1 MSNFPSVRIQYA
13 EPSSKELALIA
24 KVIKAIGHPLRLGAI
39 CLLANRELSAG
50 EICDILGTSQPNISH
65 HLTRLADYKLLNAR
79 KDANRVFYSLADE
92 KLTSFV
98 ALLREIHCP

>member
-1 MSNFPSVRIQYA
+1 MSDFPDA
-13 EPSSKELALIA
+13 PFTCAKPSAAELALIA
-24 KVIKAIGHPLRLGAI
+24 RGLKAIAHPLRLGAV
-39 CLLANRELSAG
+39 CLLADRELSVG

-92 KLTSFV
+92 KLTAFV
-98 ALLREIHCP
+98 ALLRQIYCP

>member
-1 MSNFPSVRIQYA
+1 MSDFPGAPFTCPELSA
-13 EPSSKELALIA
+13 AELALIA
-24 KVIKAIGHPLRLGAI
+24 RGLKAIAHPLRLGAV
-39 CLLANRELSAG
+39 CLLADRELSVG

-92 KLTSFV
+92 KLTAFV